1 MQENTKAILKCENIH
16 YKVNSGDLDQII
28 LDDISFDIYKGEF
41 VIILGKS
48 GSGKTTLFN
57 TIVGLI
63 EPTSGN
69 VFINDHNITIMS
81 DDEKTYWR
89 RYYFGY
95 IFQNYGLFPTLNVY
109 DNIVMSANLIKMYSK
124 NAKKYFDTDEQ
135 KQRIDKK
142 FINDVIEKLKLK
154 ELQYKFP
161 HELSG
166 GQQQRVSIARI
177 FIKKPEIIFA
187 DEPTGA
193 LDDETT
199 QNVMKILQD
208 LNQYGS
214 TIVMITHNEKLTE
227 YATKIIRIS
236 DGKILSIKNKQQNK
250 LLFNYLYYNDFNRY
264 FLPYTSFQI
273 MLFSKNTYYD
283 FRGDYE

>member
-1 MQENTKAILKCENIH
+1 MQENKKAILKCENIQ
-16 YKVNSGDLDQII
+16 YKVNNGDLDQII
-28 LDDISFDIYKGEF
+28 LDDISFNIYKGEF

-69 VFINDHNITIMS
+69 VFINDHNITVMS

-142 FINDVIEKLKLK
+142 FINNVIEKLKLK

-208 LNQYGS
+208 LNHYGS
-214 TIVMITHNEKLTE
+214 TIVMITHNEKLIE

-236 DGKILSIKNKQQNK
+236 DGKILSIENKQSTQ
-250 LLFNYLYYNDFNRY
+250 LLFSELYYKDFNKY

-273 MLFSKNTYYD
+273 MLFSKNKYWLW
-283 FRGDYE
+283 GDYE

>member
-1 MQENTKAILKCENIH
+1 MQENKKAILKCENIQ
-16 YKVNSGDLDQII
+16 YKVNNGDLDQII
-28 LDDISFDIYKGEF
+28 LDDISFNIYKGEF

-69 VFINDHNITIMS
+69 VFINDHNITTMS

-142 FINDVIEKLKLK
+142 FINNVIEKLKLK

-208 LNQYGS
+208 LNNYGS

-236 DGKILSIKNKQQNK
+236 DGKILSIVNQSKQ
-250 LLFNYLYYNDFNRY
+250 LLFRELYYKDFNKY

-273 MLFSKNTYYD
+273 MLFSKNKYWLW
-283 FRGDYE
+283 GNYE

>member
-1 MQENTKAILKCENIH
+1 MQENKKAILKCENIQ
-16 YKVNSGDLDQII
+16 YKVNNGDLDQII
-28 LDDISFDIYKGEF
+28 LDDISFNIYKGEF

-69 VFINDHNITIMS
+69 VFINDHNITVMS

-142 FINDVIEKLKLK
+142 FINNVIEKLKLK

-208 LNQYGS
+208 LNNYGS

-236 DGKILSIKNKQQNK
+236 DGKILSIVNQSKQ
-250 LLFNYLYYNDFNRY
+250 LLFRELYYKDFNKY

-273 MLFSKNTYYD
+273 MLFSKNKYWLW
-283 FRGDYE
+283 GNYE

>member
-1 MQENTKAILKCENIH
+1 MQENKKAILKCENIQ
-16 YKVNSGDLDQII
+16 YKVNNGDLDQII
-28 LDDISFDIYKGEF
+28 LNDISFNIYKGEF

-124 NAKKYFDTDEQ
+124 NAKKYFNTDEQ

-142 FINDVIEKLKLK
+142 FINNVIEKLKLK

-208 LNQYGS
+208 LNHYGS
-214 TIVMITHNEKLTE
+214 TIVMITHNEKLIE

-236 DGKILSIKNKQQNK
+236 DGKILSIENKQSTQ
-250 LLFNYLYYNDFNRY
+250 LLFSELYYKDFNKY

-273 MLFSKNTYYD
+273 MLFSKNKYWLW
-283 FRGDYE
+283 GNYE

>member
-16 YKVNSGDLDQII
+16 YKVNNGDLDQII

-154 ELQYKFP
+154 EFQYKFP

-236 DGKILSIKNKQQNK
+236 DGKILSIVNQSKQ
-250 LLFNYLYYNDFNRY
+250 LLFSELYYKDFNKY

>member
-1 MQENTKAILKCENIH
+1 MQENKKAILKCENIQ
-16 YKVNSGDLDQII
+16 YKVNNGDLDQII
-28 LDDISFDIYKGEF
+28 LDDISFNIYKGEF

-69 VFINDHNITIMS
+69 VFINNHNITIMS

-142 FINDVIEKLKLK
+142 FINNVIEKLKLK

-208 LNQYGS
+208 LNNYGS

-236 DGKILSIKNKQQNK
+236 DGKILSIVNQSKQ
-250 LLFNYLYYNDFNRY
+250 
-264 FLPYTSFQI
+264 
-273 MLFSKNTYYD
+273 
-283 FRGDYE
+283 

>member
-1 MQENTKAILKCENIH
+1 MQENKKAILKCENIQ
-16 YKVNSGDLDQII
+16 YKVNNGDLDQII
-28 LDDISFDIYKGEF
+28 LDDISFNIYKGEF

-69 VFINDHNITIMS
+69 VFINDHNITTMS

-142 FINDVIEKLKLK
+142 FINNVIEKLKLK

-208 LNQYGS
+208 LNNYGS

-236 DGKILSIKNKQQNK
+236 DGKILSIVNQSKQ
-250 LLFNYLYYNDFNRY
+250 LLFSELYYKDFNKY

-273 MLFSKNTYYD
+273 MLFSKNKYWLW
-283 FRGDYE
+283 GDYE

>member
-1 MQENTKAILKCENIH
+1 MQENKKAILKCENIQ
-16 YKVNSGDLDQII
+16 YKVNNGDLDQII
-28 LDDISFDIYKGEF
+28 LDDISFNIYKGEF

-69 VFINDHNITIMS
+69 VFINDHNITTMS

-142 FINDVIEKLKLK
+142 FINNVIEKLKLK

-208 LNQYGS
+208 LNNYGS

-236 DGKILSIKNKQQNK
+236 DGKILSIENKQSSQ
-250 LLFNYLYYNDFNRY
+250 LLFSELYYKDFNKY

-273 MLFSKNTYYD
+273 ILFSKNKYWLW
-283 FRGDYE
+283 GNYE

>member
-1 MQENTKAILKCENIH
+1 MQENKKAILKCENIQ
-16 YKVNSGDLDQII
+16 YKVNNGDLDQII
-28 LDDISFDIYKGEF
+28 LDDISFNIYKGEF

-69 VFINDHNITIMS
+69 VFINDHNITVMS

-142 FINDVIEKLKLK
+142 FINNVIEKLKLK

-208 LNQYGS
+208 LNNYGS

-236 DGKILSIKNKQQNK
+236 DGKILSIVNQSKQ
-250 LLFNYLYYNDFNRY
+250 LLFRELYYKDFNKY

-273 MLFSKNTYYD
+273 MLFSKNKYWPW
-283 FRGDYE
+283 GNYE

>member
-1 MQENTKAILKCENIH
+1 MQENKKAILKCENIQ
-16 YKVNSGDLDQII
+16 YKVNNGDLDQII
-28 LDDISFDIYKGEF
+28 LDDISFNIYKGEF

-69 VFINDHNITIMS
+69 VFINDHNITTMS

-142 FINDVIEKLKLK
+142 FINNVIEKLKLK

-208 LNQYGS
+208 LNNYGS

-236 DGKILSIKNKQQNK
+236 DGKILSIENKQSSQ
-250 LLFNYLYYNDFNRY
+250 LLFIELYYKDFNKY

-273 MLFSKNTYYD
+273 MLFSKNKYWLW
-283 FRGDYE
+283 GDYE